1 MQCRAFKEERQIM
14 NARIAAAIPET
25 DKFAYALKTG
35 NQKFAFL
42 MGEGFSPQHE
52 DFALWRKF
60 ELALYHYLGT
70 ADTKRKQILADRLSD
85 RRGSIPSRVDFGLL
99 D

>member
-25 DKFAYALKTG
+25 DKFAYALKTD

-42 MGEGFSPQHE
+42 HGGGIF
-52 DFALWRKF
+52 
-60 ELALYHYLGT
+60 T
-70 ADTKRKQILADRLSD
+70 TT
-85 RRGSIPSRVDFGLL
+85 
-99 D
+99 

>member
-1 MQCRAFKEERQIM
+1 MVDWASGPLTLHIRGSGYSGRPRVSPMKPLPLSWRLFI
-14 NARIAAAIPET
+14 
-25 DKFAYALKTG
+25 
-35 NQKFAFL
+35 AFL

-85 RRGSIPSRVDFGLL
+85 RRGSIPL
-99 D
+99 